1 MKNKTTIAITFF
13 CICLF
18 SISSMANELPPL
30 CKTILDA
37 KFSGWKMAAPIEG
50 VKDYF
55 KTEKITNEPN
65 LTVGDWNG
73 DGMQDVAVLIEY
85 GKWMSDDKV
94 EHPSFWTII
103 FIKSPKGYSHFKL
116 EGGDYLQ
123 TVKKGKKDF
132 NAETNKSFVH
142 KTDAVF
148 SGIWEKSGTVYI
160 WDKTKFKSVITSD

>member
-1 MKNKTTIAITFF
+1 MKNKTTMALTFF

-18 SISSMANELPPL
+18 SINAMANELPPL

-37 KFSGWKMAAPIEG
+37 KFSGWKMAEPIEG
-50 VKDYF
+50 VKEYF
-55 KTEKITNEPN
+55 KTEKITNAPN

-73 DGMQDVAVLIEY
+73 DGMQDVAALIEY

-94 EHPSFWTII
+94 EHPSFWTIA
-103 FIKSPKGYSHFKL
+103 FIKSPKGYSYFKL
-116 EGGDYLQ
+116 EGGDYLE

-142 KTDAVF
+142 KTDAIF